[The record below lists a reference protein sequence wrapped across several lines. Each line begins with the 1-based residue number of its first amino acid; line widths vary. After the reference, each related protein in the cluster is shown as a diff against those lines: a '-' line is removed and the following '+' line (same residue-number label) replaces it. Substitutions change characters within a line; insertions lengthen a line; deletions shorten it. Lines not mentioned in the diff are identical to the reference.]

1 MDGRDAGQRPGSQRP
16 IHGTDVH
23 NSLTAAGPP
32 RRLVSPHKW
41 TPPLQRRYSQTAA
54 YRRAVTTGSNNTQA
68 ASRTFPDFTP
78 PCASRALLRDPH
90 SRPAPIYH
98 TAPSRLG
105 RESQFA
111 IRRPPVWTLY
121 PSITPPT
128 NRVSPVRCR
137 SGAFQVWGNQHP
149 SAPAP
154 LPFWNH
160 TPPSFA
166 NATGVAGF
174 GGSYYRP
181 DSYYPVPGLHID
193 PCDEQPTQPNHF
205 SAGFASSSQH
215 PNTFGGPSVPVP
227 SSAPGTDSWDA
238 AFPFDSNDMAAV
250 FSMQSGDARRHA
262 SASHRNS
269 RFENQRPMSN
279 QLCRNGPQCRKYQ
292 EGTGP

>member
-1 MDGRDAGQRPGSQRP
+1 MDGRGAGQRPRSQRSV
-16 IHGTDVH
+16 HGTDIH

-32 RRLVSPHKW
+32 RRLASPHKW
-41 TPPLQRRYSQTAA
+41 TSPLQRRYSQTAA
-54 YRRAVTTGSNNTQA
+54 YRRALTTGFNNIQA
-68 ASRTFPDFTP
+68 ASRAWPTFTP
-78 PCASRALLRDPH
+78 PCAPRALLRDPH

-105 RESQFA
+105 RESHFA
-111 IRRPPVWTLY
+111 TRRPPVWTLH

-128 NRVSPVRCR
+128 IRISPVRCS
-137 SGAFQVWGNQHP
+137 SGTFQVRGNQRP

-154 LPFWNH
+154 HPFWNH

-166 NATGVAGF
+166 NATGVAGS
-174 GGSYYRP
+174 GDSYYRP

-193 PCDEQPTQPNHF
+193 LCDERVTQQNKY
-205 SAGFASSSQH
+205 SAGFTSSSQR

-227 SSAPGTDSWDA
+227 SSASGTNPLDA
-238 AFPFDSNDMAAV
+238 AFPFGSNDMAAV
-250 FSMQSGDARRHA
+250 FPMQSGDARRHT